1 MEGENKKYVRICNLC
16 KKEFESRTRSEYCD
30 KCRKWLCTKQYNVYS
45 SLTYEPYIHDE
56 CPQRMG
62 NTRGTMNCPD
72 DDAIR
77 RAEKK
82 VSKQRLKKLETTLA
96 DLDETILAHLDEKE
110 EEMMNTCKNC
120 MHLCLCV
127 TLEDSTWETPV
138 WECEINKEKT
148 ELDRACKMF
157 EQVDE
162 NEKYKFHITEIYEE
176 NGGE

>member
-30 KCRKWLCTKQYNVYS
+30 KCRKWLYTKHYNEYPH
-45 SLTYEPYIHDE
+45 TYEQYLHDE

-82 VSKQRLKKLETTLA
+82 VFKQRLEEL
-96 DLDETILAHLDEKE
+96 KE
-110 EEMMNTCKNC
+110 EQKDLTVEEIVKRLT
-120 MHLCLCV
+120 
-127 TLEDSTWETPV
+127 ST
-138 WECEINKEKT
+138 
-148 ELDRACKMF
+148 
-157 EQVDE
+157 
-162 NEKYKFHITEIYEE
+162 
-176 NGGE
+176 